1 MLDPLSI
8 HPETPGD
15 PLRARTHTLWDG
27 LADFDAARI
36 ETALDY
42 LMRGLCALVD
52 AQNAEWVGVARLA
65 DAESDPTGGW
75 RPLSVRFLHPTEKL
89 LAAVKA
95 QTTRMDQRFTNEAVA
110 RILAQAGRF
119 RASRLCDV
127 APDGWFD
134 SDTYDTYYRDCGR
147 MDVIYVAF
155 PVNAD
160 TESWFGV
167 FRACG
172 QPPFTGR
179 ERDAVAYALR
189 GIKWFH
195 RQLLL
200 SHGLLIAGTALTEIE
215 RRVLHGLLGGQTEKH
230 LAAGLG
236 HSHHT
241 THGHVTTLYRKFG
254 VNNRPALMALWL
266 GTNVTQQER
275 GD

>member
-1 MLDPLSI
+1 MF
-8 HPETPGD
+8 ETAAIPGA
-15 PLRARTHTLWDG
+15 PPVESLCSQAHKLWDG
-27 LADFDAARI
+27 LADIDATRI

-42 LMRGLCALVD
+42 LMRGLCAIVE

-65 DAESDPTGGW
+65 GAESDPAGGW
-75 RPLSVRFLHPTEKL
+75 RPLSVRFLHPTKKL

-95 QTTRMDQRFTNEAVA
+95 QTTRMDQRFTNEAA
-110 RILAQAGRF
+110 IRILAQAGSF

-127 APDGWFD
+127 APEGWFD
-134 SDTYDTYYRDCGR
+134 SDTYRAYYRDCDR
-147 MDVIYVAF
+147 TDVIYVAF

-172 QPPFTGR
+172 QPPFTER

-215 RRVLHGLLGGQTEKH
+215 RHVLHGLLGGQAEKRI
-230 LAAGLG
+230 AAALG
-236 HSHHT
+236 QSHHT
-241 THGHVTTLYRKFG
+241 THGHVTALYRKFG

-266 GTNVTQQER
+266 GQAKPNEPVPM
-275 GD
+275 